1 MPLIKSAKKKLRKD
15 IKRTERNAKTKVS
28 LSKALKLAA
37 KKPSASTVKAA
48 AKLADIAAKNKII
61 HKNKAARIKSSLSKL
76 VKSPAKKTE
85 TPKTNKSKTSKAK
98 K

>member
-15 IKRTERNAKTKVS
+15 IKRTERNAKTKIS
-28 LSKALKLAA
+28 LSKALKNAA
-37 KKPSASTVKAA
+37 KKPTQESVKTA

-61 HKNKAARIKSSLSKL
+61 HKNKAARIKSKLSKL
-76 VKSPAKKTE
+76 IKTPVKKAE
-85 TPKTNKSKTSKAK
+85 TPKTNKTKTSKAK